1 VQGRHLIYAAFTVWL
16 LLILFMAIGVHTL
29 WSRIVKPVWVSWALL
44 PGTIVS
50 EMAYIFGCLITGGEI
65 RRAKILPGK
74 TEAKSKAADGEPRTE
89 STPRLKVIGPVIAT
103 LFAVIACFAGI
114 VAAHAFLGE
123 PVIKEFI
130 HGWTLPLAALPDRL
144 PASTDTFWDQVRDQ
158 TRLLQ
163 RMAGTWVDLKWLNWR
178 VPLFVYLTICFSVRL
193 APVRRD
199 LRYTLASV
207 LVITGAIALAGAV
220 SDRFADLVRD
230 LWPLLT
236 YIWTVL
242 LFLLLATLLLHG
254 LLALF
259 RVLAGKSGKT
269 A

>member
-1 VQGRHLIYAAFTVWL
+1 MQGRHLIYAAFTVWL
-16 LLILFMAIGVHTL
+16 LLILFMAIGVHAL
-29 WSRIVKPVWVSWALL
+29 WSRMVKPVWVAWALL
-44 PGTIVS
+44 PGTIVC

-74 TEAKSKAADGEPRTE
+74 TGAKSKAADGEPGTE
-89 STPRLKVIGPVIAT
+89 STPRLKVIGPILAA
-103 LFAVIACFAGI
+103 LFAVIACIAGV

-144 PASTDTFWDQVRDQ
+144 PASGGAFWDQLRHQ
-158 TRLLQ
+158 ASLLQ
-163 RMAGTWVDLKWLNWR
+163 RMTETLGKLHWLNWR
-178 VPLFVYLTICFSVRL
+178 VPLFVYLTICFSIRL

-220 SDRFADLVRD
+220 SPRFANLVRD
-230 LWPLLT
+230 VWPLLT

-242 LFLLLATLLLHG
+242 LFLLIATLLLHG